1 MLELEAVH
9 THYGPIEAL
18 KGVSLSLDEGQI
30 VSVLGANGAGK
41 TTLINTISGVIHP
54 SSGEI
59 RLRGQPIHNARPEA
73 IVRQGVV
80 QVPEGRQLFTELTVA
95 ENLRMGAYARRDR
108 AQLKGDRAYVLDLF
122 PRLKERVDQPAG
134 TLSGGEQQML
144 AIARALMAKPRLLLL
159 DEPSLG
165 LAPVL
170 VRQVYETLQQLNEE
184 GIPLLL
190 AEQNANMALKVADYA
205 YVLTL
210 GQITLDGPAE
220 ALREDDNVR
229 KLYLGETESFLQE
242 GGDDTADS
250 DSADATS
257 TQYP

>member
-1 MLELEAVH
+1 MLELQNVH
-9 THYGPIEAL
+9 TYYGPIHAL
-18 KGVSLSLDEGQI
+18 KGVSLSLDASQ
-30 VSVLGANGAGK
+30 VVAVLGANGAGK

-54 SSGEI
+54 REGEI
-59 RLRGQPIHNARPEA
+59 RLEDRNIERARPEGL
-73 IVRQGVV
+73 VRQGIV

-108 AQLKGDRAYVLDLF
+108 EGLKDDRAYVLDLF
-122 PRLKERVDQPAG
+122 PRLRERLDQLAG

-170 VRQVYETLQQLNEE
+170 VRQVYEILERLHAD

-190 AEQNANMALKVADYA
+190 AEQNANMALALADYA

-210 GQITLDGPAE
+210 GEVTLEGPA
-220 ALREDDNVR
+220 ADLSQDDNVR
-229 KLYLGETESFLQE
+229 KLYLGEAGMLAE
-242 GGDDTADS
+242 GGDGTAS
-250 DSADATS
+250 EISQQDA
-257 TQYP
+257 P

>member
-1 MLELEAVH
+1 MLELQDVH
-9 THYGPIEAL
+9 TYYGPIHAL
-18 KGVSLSLDEGQI
+18 KGVSLSLDASQ
-30 VSVLGANGAGK
+30 VVAVLGANGAGK

-54 SSGEI
+54 REGKI
-59 RLRGQPIHNARPEA
+59 RLEDRNIERARPEGL
-73 IVRQGVV
+73 VRQGLV

-108 AQLKGDRAYVLDLF
+108 EGLKDDRAYVLDLF
-122 PRLKERVDQPAG
+122 PRLGERLDQLAG

-170 VRQVYETLQQLNEE
+170 VRQVYEILERLHAD

-190 AEQNANMALKVADYA
+190 AEQNANMALALADYA

-210 GQITLDGPAE
+210 GEVSLEGPA
-220 ALREDDNVR
+220 AQLSQDDHVR
-229 KLYLGETESFLQE
+229 KLYLGESGMAAE
-242 GGDDTADS
+242 GGDAADGE
-250 DSADATS
+250 TS
-257 TQYP
+257 NRGAP